1 MSRRVTRSMRQT
13 LEEPLTIVPKS
24 TTSKPKTRPLT
35 EDDIQRIKKLL
46 VAFMIHRKR
55 DNSPTDYN
63 DWDQLHPVL
72 KEGFDNVLKGR
83 TTSTSALNQS
93 QRKWKELCE
102 SLVASG
108 VTSWTSLMS
117 GIKKALSRIKYNY
130 ENPVED
136 LLREGHIRKNIFKN
150 LKLLEIKKLLNR
162 RNISDFSNDEKLD
175 LLSQINDPTSAIN
188 EQIHISILEGSYE
201 FILSVLNIQAD
212 IIDKNG
218 NVTDTVKVDVNVIN
232 PTYGTYL
239 ESTLK
244 GKLIQIKGNH
254 IQTIGIEHIY
264 KLATHLLDLNADAS
278 IPMKMKND
286 KFYIAQNAFS
296 YALLNSASN
305 SLLPSMWDIVK
316 YILRNRPISDFY
328 HPKLDSPHAFGKI
341 RTFSPYDD
349 TIDLVWII
357 KRLSITQIN
366 WLITHGGLNLQT
378 MLEDYE
384 IALNDITKTYEP
396 LKADL
401 DRLEQERN
409 DADIRYSAIM
419 DKILDRT
426 KKTQKADFDRYE
438 QELNETEKNYHAIV
452 KKIKDKTNEYEPY
465 QTQYNALQNKRKLI
479 QQLRDAHNLRGGK
492 TKRK

>member
-1 MSRRVTRSMRQT
+1 MGPVP
-13 LEEPLTIVPKS
+13 EEPSQQPLLS
-24 TTSKPKTRPLT
+24 ASKATYRRLT

-55 DNSPTDYN
+55 GNSPTDYN
-63 DWDQLHPVL
+63 DWDKLRPVL
-72 KEGFDNVLKGR
+72 KQGFDNALKG
-83 TTSTSALNQS
+83 TTASASSLNKAQ
-93 QRKWKELCE
+93 QKWQELCE

-108 VTSWTSLMS
+108 VTSWTSIMS
-117 GIKKALSRIKYNY
+117 GIKKALSQIKYTY
-130 ENPVED
+130 ENPVQD
-136 LLREGHIRKNIFKN
+136 LLSEGHIRQNIFKN
-150 LKLLEIKKLLNR
+150 LELSDIKKLLNR
-162 RNISDFSNDEKLD
+162 KTIDEFSNDEKLD
-175 LLSQINDPTSAIN
+175 IISLMNDPTSAIN
-188 EQIHISILEGSYE
+188 EQIHLSILDGKYE
-201 FILSVLNIQAD
+201 LLPQLLNMQAY
-212 IIDKNG
+212 IKDKNG

-232 PTYGTYL
+232 PKYGTYL

-244 GKLIQIKGNH
+244 GNLIKIKGNH
-254 IQTIGIEHIY
+254 IKTIGIEHIY
-264 KLATHLLDLNADAS
+264 KLATLLLDLNADAS
-278 IPMKMKND
+278 IPMKMKD
-286 KFYIAQNAFS
+286 DFYIAQNAFS

-305 SLLPSMWDIVK
+305 NLLPSMWDIVK

-341 RTFSPYDD
+341 RTSYSPYDN

-357 KRLSITQIN
+357 KRMSITQIN

-378 MLEDYE
+378 MIEDYE
-384 IALNDITKTYEP
+384 IALDDITKTYKP

-438 QELNETEKNYHAIV
+438 QELNETEKKYHAIV
-452 KKIKDKTNEYEPY
+452 KKIKDKTNEYAPY
-465 QTQYNALQNKRKLI
+465 QSQYNILQNTRKLI
-479 QQLRDAHNLRGGK
+479 QQLRDTHNVRGGK
-492 TKRK
+492 KRHCGSTKKNNHV